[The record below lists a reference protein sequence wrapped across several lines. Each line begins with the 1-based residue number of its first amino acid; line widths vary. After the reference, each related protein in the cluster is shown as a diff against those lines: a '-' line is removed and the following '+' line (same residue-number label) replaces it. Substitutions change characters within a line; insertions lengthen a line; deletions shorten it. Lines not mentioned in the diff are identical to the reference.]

1 MDKTILLDIKK
12 RLRLRMNG
20 DVSASMRKRGLPYG
34 MNFGLDAMSL
44 REVGAA
50 YTPDVELANT
60 LWQESSRECKIL
72 ATMLY
77 PKDSFGQ
84 GEADQWL
91 ESCFTTE
98 LLEQLCFN
106 LLQHLPYA
114 NQLAEQW
121 MNDPTEQRRSAG
133 YLLLLRLLLAK
144 KADSPGNDGLKNIRK
159 DCQSD
164 NYQLC
169 LHATRLMDRLTVQ

>member
-1 MDKTILLDIKK
+1 MDRTILLDIKK

-50 YTPDVELANT
+50 YAPNVELANT

-84 GEADQWL
+84 DEADQWL
-91 ESCFTTE
+91 EGCFTTE
-98 LLEQLCFN
+98 LLEQLIFN
-106 LLQHLPYA
+106 LLQHLPFA
-114 NQLAEQW
+114 NVLAERW
-121 MNDPTEQRRSAG
+121 MNDPAAERRSAG
-133 YLLLLRLLLAK
+133 YLLQLRLLLAK
-144 KADSPGNDGLKNIRK
+144 KAEAPGESVLSMAIK

-164 NYQLC
+164 HYQLKQ
-169 LHATRLMDRLTVQ
+169 HASRLVYRLTAQ

>member
-1 MDKTILLDIKK
+1 MDRAILLDIKK

-20 DVSASMRKRGLPYG
+20 DVSASMRKSGLPYG

-44 REVGAA
+44 RELGTV
-50 YTPDVELANT
+50 YTPDVELATT

-77 PKDSFGQ
+77 PKDSFSQ
-84 GEADQWL
+84 ADADQWL
-91 ESCFTTE
+91 TGCFTTE

-106 LLQHLPYA
+106 LLQHLPFA
-114 NQLAEQW
+114 QELAVRWMEDPSEQH
-121 MNDPTEQRRSAG
+121 RSAG

-144 KADSPGNDGLKNIRK
+144 KADAAENAASEGMLK
-159 DCQSD
+159 DCHSD
-164 NYQLC
+164 NYQLK
-169 LHATRLMDRLTVQ
+169 LHASRLVARLTAQ

>member
-1 MDKTILLDIKK
+1 MDKNTLLDIKK

-20 DVSASMRKRGLPYG
+20 DVSASMRKSGLPYG

-44 REVGAA
+44 REIGAS
-50 YTPDVELANT
+50 YTPEVELANA

-77 PKDSFGQ
+77 PRTAFGQ
-84 GEADQWL
+84 AEADQWL
-91 ESCFTTE
+91 EGCFTTE

-106 LLQHLPYA
+106 LLQHLSFA
-114 NQLAEQW
+114 NTLAEHW
-121 MNDPTEQRRSAG
+121 MNDSTEQRRSAG
-133 YLLLLRLLLAK
+133 YLLQLRLLLAK
-144 KADSPGNDGLKNIRK
+144 KATPPGEPVLKMAIK

-164 NYQLC
+164 NYQLR
-169 LHATRLMDRLTVQ
+169 LHAARMVDRLTAQ